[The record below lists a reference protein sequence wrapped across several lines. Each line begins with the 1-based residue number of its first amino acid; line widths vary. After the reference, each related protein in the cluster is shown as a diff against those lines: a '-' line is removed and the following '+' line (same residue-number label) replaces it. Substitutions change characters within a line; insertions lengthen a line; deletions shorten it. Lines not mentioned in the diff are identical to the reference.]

1 MICRSFIN
9 KTLIYFADYDNM
21 LLFNFCS
28 GSIVMNAMRFYFK
41 TTSKIV
47 LTIFF
52 FTKKLR
58 EFDLA
63 QPGKKHSV
71 NSSEIYP
78 IQTQFA
84 CKCLCKFQSLGHDRE
99 SHVLKTIEF

>member
-1 MICRSFIN
+1 M
-9 KTLIYFADYDNM
+9 
-21 LLFNFCS
+21 FNFCS

-47 LTIFF
+47 LT
-52 FTKKLR
+52 KKLR
-58 EFDLA
+58 ELDLA

-84 CKCLCKFQSLGHDRE
+84 CKCLCKFQSLGHDTE

>member
-9 KTLIYFADYDNM
+9 KTLIHFADYDNM

-47 LTIFF
+47 LTILFL
-52 FTKKLR
+52 TKKLR
-58 EFDLA
+58 ELDLA

-71 NSSEIYP
+71 NSSEYRP
-78 IQTQFA
+78 NSLVNVSVNFRALDMTQKVM
-84 CKCLCKFQSLGHDRE
+84 C
-99 SHVLKTIEF
+99 

>member
-52 FTKKLR
+52 FHK
-58 EFDLA
+58 
-63 QPGKKHSV
+63 
-71 NSSEIYP
+71 EIEG
-78 IQTQFA
+78 T
-84 CKCLCKFQSLGHDRE
+84 
-99 SHVLKTIEF
+99 